1 MPASFDE
8 MITFLRQVAAA
19 DVPHSGGTYLGH
31 VVSVYRDLKK
41 WGYDEDVAVGG
52 LFHSIYGTGLFQKFK
67 LPLESRAEVQALIGE
82 RAERLAYLFCAV
94 VYDSLDD
101 EIRRGT
107 PPYQMTDRFT
117 GEPIKISE
125 QDFEDLLRIQLVD
138 RLEQIP
144 RSKEWDFRRE
154 AYRRMAERLGP
165 HAVAECERVFAL
177 EKEPV

>member
-8 MITFLRQVAAA
+8 MIDFLRQLAAA

-31 VVSVYRDLKK
+31 VATVYRDLKK
-41 WGYDEDVAVGG
+41 WGYDEDVARGG

-67 LPLESRAEVQALIGE
+67 LPLERRGEVRELIGE

-94 VYDSLDD
+94 VYDSLDQ
-101 EIRRGT
+101 EIERGT

-117 GEPIKISE
+117 GKTIAISD
-125 QDFEDLLRIQLVD
+125 QDFDDLLRIQLVD

-154 AYRRMAERLGP
+154 SYRRMAERLGP
-165 HAVAECERVFAL
+165 HAVAEHERVFAM
-177 EKEPV
+177 EAEPA

>member
-8 MITFLRQVAAA
+8 MIAFLRQVAAA

-31 VVSVYRDLKK
+31 VVTVYRDLKK
-41 WGYDEDVAVGG
+41 WGYDDEVACGG

-67 LPLESRAEVQALIGE
+67 LPLESRDKVRALIGE

-94 VYDSLDD
+94 VYDSLDA
-101 EIRRGT
+101 EIDRGT

-117 GEPIKISE
+117 GGPIAISE
-125 QDFEDLLRIQLVD
+125 EDFEDLLRIQLVD

-144 RSKEWDFRRE
+144 RSKEWDFRRDS
-154 AYRRMAERLGP
+154 YRRIAERLGP
-165 HAVAECERVFAL
+165 HALAQYERVFAL
-177 EKEPV
+177 EAEPA

>member
-8 MITFLRQVAAA
+8 MIVFLRQVAAA

-31 VVSVYRDLKK
+31 VVSVYRDLKN
-41 WGYDEDVAVGG
+41 WGYGDEVAHGG

-67 LPLESRAEVQALIGE
+67 LPLERRGDVRALIGE

-94 VYDSLDD
+94 VYDSLDK
-101 EIRRGT
+101 EIERGT
-107 PPYQMTDRFT
+107 PPYQMTDRFS
-117 GEPIKISE
+117 GEPIAISQ

-144 RSKEWDFRRE
+144 RSKEWDFRRD
-154 AYRRMAERLGP
+154 AYRRMAERLGT
-165 HAVAECERVFAL
+165 HAVAEFERVFAL
-177 EKEPV
+177 ETEPA